1 MKNGINK
8 KTLLAA
14 INGSEFKFREADFGR
29 FPKGLM
35 FGLQVMDSWLYDEN
49 APFLHMEELGVYD
62 YLRKQL
68 DTDYFEQLIQKYL
81 LDNTHVSYVQIV
93 PEVGLTGKREQ
104 ALKEK
109 LQAYKA
115 TLSKEE
121 IDQLVEETHALEKY
135 EEEPSAKEDLEKIP
149 LLSRED
155 LKATSDLIK
164 MKKRSLQGFLICGMI
179 IRQMVLYISTCYLMR
194 TTFPRI

>member
-1 MKNGINK
+1 MLELELIFMAAMTAAVISQFFSIVAKHANASDQKRFEQVIRDVLQEQVKNGINK

-109 LQAYKA
+109 LQAIK
-115 TLSKEE
+115 
-121 IDQLVEETHALEKY
+121 QL
-135 EEEPSAKEDLEKIP
+135 
-149 LLSRED
+149 
-155 LKATSDLIK
+155 
-164 MKKRSLQGFLICGMI
+164 
-179 IRQMVLYISTCYLMR
+179 
-194 TTFPRI
+194 

>member
-1 MKNGINK
+1 MENGINK

-35 FGLQVMDSWLYDEN
+35 FGLQIMDSWLYDEN
-49 APFLHMEELGVYD
+49 APFLHIVELGVYD

-68 DTDYFEQLIQKYL
+68 ETDYFEQLIQKYF
-81 LDNTHVSYVQIV
+81 LDNTHNALVRVV
-93 PEVGLTGKREQ
+93 PEIGLTGKREQ

-115 TLSKEE
+115 SLSKEE
-121 IDQLVEETHALEKY
+121 IDKLVEETKALEIY
-135 EEEPSAKEDLEKIP
+135 A
-149 LLSRED
+149 
-155 LKATSDLIK
+155 A
-164 MKKRSLQGFLICGMI
+164 
-179 IRQMVLYISTCYLMR
+179 
-194 TTFPRI
+194 FP